1 MDINASADK
10 ISFGKPQEWGSSAV
24 NKKRSTG
31 LKSQVLHLHY
41 KSEIQKPLIL
51 IGKENGISW

>member
-1 MDINASADK
+1 V
-10 ISFGKPQEWGSSAV
+10 GEQCREQ
-24 NKKRSTG
+24 KRSTG

-41 KSEIQKPLIL
+41 KSEIQKPLVL